1 MHEALYRFIHARYTE
16 ILAALPV
23 TLLLIGLFIAVGSD
37 AYLQKRHKRTML
49 LICTLVFSLI
59 AQNLMDHLL
68 TIGEPM
74 IMLRRVVDIYGY
86 SIRPVILLLFL
97 SIISRNKPRK
107 AYWALVGINAG
118 IHLTALFTDICF
130 TIDANNMFQGGYP
143 VLKDSCLITSLI
155 LLGMLVWST
164 FRDYHP
170 YKRKEGW
177 IPSFSAFILL
187 LALLL
192 DSCVHDIRQPVSF
205 LTIFIVISSALYYI
219 WLHFQFVKAHE
230 NALAA
235 EQRIQIMMTQI
246 QPHFLYNTLATIR
259 SLCVRSP
266 ETAAQTIDK
275 FSKYLRQNLD
285 ALNQT
290 KLIPFS
296 QELEHVRIYTEIE
309 MLMFPYIHIHYD
321 VEDDCF
327 MLPPLT
333 VQPLVENAIR
343 HGVRGR
349 EAGEI
354 DITVRKEENGHV
366 VVIADNGLGF
376 DPATV
381 DTAEGKHIGIQNVRE
396 RLEKQCG
403 GTLILE
409 SRLGEGTRV
418 TVFVPAVSQNDDPA
432 GRKEGAL

>member
-16 ILAALPV
+16 ILAVLPV

-97 SIISRNKPRK
+97 SIISRNKPGK

-177 IPSFSAFILL
+177 IPAFSAFILL

-192 DSCVHDIRQPVSF
+192 DSSVHDTRQPVSF

-266 ETAAQTIDK
+266 QTAAQTIDK

-321 VEDDCF
+321 IEDDCF

-366 VVIADNGLGF
+366 VIIADNGLGF
-376 DPATV
+376 DPAAI

-409 SRLGEGTRV
+409 SRPGEGTRV
-418 TVFVPAVSQNDDPA
+418 TVFVPAVSQSDDPA

>member
-118 IHLTALFTDICF
+118 IYLTALFTDICF

-155 LLGMLVWST
+155 LLGVLVWST

-177 IPSFSAFILL
+177 IPAFSAFILL

-192 DSCVHDIRQPVSF
+192 DSSVHDTRQPVSF
-205 LTIFIVISSALYYI
+205 LTIFIAISSALYYI
-219 WLHFQFVKAHE
+219 WLHFQFVQAHE

-266 ETAAQTIDK
+266 QTAAQTIDK

-321 VEDDCF
+321 IEDDCF

>member
-16 ILAALPV
+16 ILAVLPV

-118 IHLTALFTDICF
+118 IYLTALFTDICF

-164 FRDYHP
+164 FRNYRP
-170 YKRKEGW
+170 SKRKEGW
-177 IPSFSAFILL
+177 IPAFSAFILL

-192 DSCVHDIRQPVSF
+192 DSCVHDTRQPVSF
-205 LTIFIVISSALYYI
+205 LTIFIAISSALYYI
-219 WLHFQFVKAHE
+219 WLHFQFVQAHE

-266 ETAAQTIDK
+266 QTAAQTIDK

-321 VEDDCF
+321 IEDDCF

-354 DITVRKEENGHV
+354 DITVQKEENGHV

-376 DPATV
+376 DPAAI

-409 SRLGEGTRV
+409 SRPGEGTRV
-418 TVFVPAVSQNDDPA
+418 TVFVPAVSQSDDPA

>member
-118 IHLTALFTDICF
+118 IYLTALFTDICF

-155 LLGMLVWST
+155 LLGVLVWST

-177 IPSFSAFILL
+177 IPAFSAFILL

-192 DSCVHDIRQPVSF
+192 DSSVHDTRQPVSF

-219 WLHFQFVKAHE
+219 WLHFQFVQAHE

-266 ETAAQTIDK
+266 QTAAQTIDK

-376 DPATV
+376 DPAAI

-418 TVFVPAVSQNDDPA
+418 TVFVPAVSQSDDPA

>member
-16 ILAALPV
+16 ILAVLPA

-49 LICTLVFSLI
+49 VICTLVFSLI
-59 AQNLMDHLL
+59 AQNLIDHLL

-97 SIISRNKPRK
+97 SIISRNKPGK
-107 AYWALVGINAG
+107 VYWALVGINAG
-118 IHLTALFTDICF
+118 IYLTALFTDICF
-130 TIDANNMFQGGYP
+130 TIDANNRFQGGYP

-170 YKRKEGW
+170 SKRKEGW
-177 IPSFSAFILL
+177 IPAFSAFILL

-192 DSCVHDIRQPVSF
+192 DSCVHDTRQPVSF

-266 ETAAQTIDK
+266 QTAAQTIDK

-309 MLMFPYIHIHYD
+309 MLMFPYIHIRYD

-376 DPATV
+376 DPAAI

-409 SRLGEGTRV
+409 SRPGEGTRV
-418 TVFVPAVSQNDDPA
+418 TVFVPAVSQSDDPA

>member
-1 MHEALYRFIHARYTE
+1 MHEALYRFIHACYTE
-16 ILAALPV
+16 ILAVLPV

-97 SIISRNKPRK
+97 SIISRNKPGK

-130 TIDANNMFQGGYP
+130 TIDANNMYQGGYP

-164 FRDYHP
+164 FRNYHP

-177 IPSFSAFILL
+177 IPAFSAFILL

-192 DSCVHDIRQPVSF
+192 DSSVHDTRQPVSF

-266 ETAAQTIDK
+266 QTAAQTIDK

-290 KLIPFS
+290 KLIPFN

-321 VEDDCF
+321 IEDDCF

>member
-1 MHEALYRFIHARYTE
+1 MHEVLYRFIHARYTE

-97 SIISRNKPRK
+97 SIISRNKPGK

-118 IHLTALFTDICF
+118 IYLTAVFTDICF

-170 YKRKEGW
+170 SKRKEGW
-177 IPSFSAFILL
+177 IPAFSAFILL

-192 DSCVHDIRQPVSF
+192 DSCVHDTRQPVSF
-205 LTIFIVISSALYYI
+205 LTIFIAISSALYYI

-266 ETAAQTIDK
+266 QTAAQTIDK

-321 VEDDCF
+321 IEDDCF

-354 DITVRKEENGHV
+354 DITVRKGENGHV
-366 VVIADNGLGF
+366 VIIADNGLGF

-409 SRLGEGTRV
+409 SRPGEGTRV
-418 TVFVPAVSQNDDPA
+418 TVFVPAVSQSDDPA

>member
-118 IHLTALFTDICF
+118 IYLTALFTDICF

-155 LLGMLVWST
+155 LLGVLVWST

-177 IPSFSAFILL
+177 IPAFSAFILL

-192 DSCVHDIRQPVSF
+192 DSSVHDTRQPVSF

-219 WLHFQFVKAHE
+219 WLHFQFVQAHE

-266 ETAAQTIDK
+266 QTAAQTIDK

-376 DPATV
+376 DPAAI

-403 GTLILE
+403 GTLTLE
-409 SRLGEGTRV
+409 SRPGEGTRV
-418 TVFVPAVSQNDDPA
+418 TVFVPAVSQSDDPA

>member
-118 IHLTALFTDICF
+118 IYLTALFTDICF
-130 TIDANNMFQGGYP
+130 TIDANNRFQGGYP

-155 LLGMLVWST
+155 LLGVLVWST

-177 IPSFSAFILL
+177 IPAFSAFILL

-192 DSCVHDIRQPVSF
+192 DSSVHDTRQPVSF

-219 WLHFQFVKAHE
+219 WLHFQFVQAHE

-266 ETAAQTIDK
+266 QTAAQTIDK

>member
-16 ILAALPV
+16 ILAVLPA

-37 AYLQKRHKRTML
+37 AYLQKRQKRTML
-49 LICTLVFSLI
+49 VICTLVFSLI

-68 TIGEPM
+68 TIGEPR

-97 SIISRNKPRK
+97 SIISRNKPGK

-118 IHLTALFTDICF
+118 IRLTALFTDICF
-130 TIDANNMFQGGYP
+130 TIDANNMYQGGYP

-164 FRDYHP
+164 FRNYHP

-177 IPSFSAFILL
+177 IPAFSAFILL

-192 DSCVHDIRQPVSF
+192 DSSVHDTRQPVSF

-219 WLHFQFVKAHE
+219 WLHFQFVQAHE

-246 QPHFLYNTLATIR
+246 QPHFLYNTLAAIR

-296 QELEHVRIYTEIE
+296 QELEHVRIYAEIE

-354 DITVRKEENGHV
+354 DITVRKEENGHE
-366 VVIADNGLGF
+366 VVITDNGLGF
-376 DPATV
+376 DPAAV
-381 DTAEGKHIGIQNVRE
+381 DTAEGMHIGIQNVRE
-396 RLEKQCG
+396 RLERQCG

-409 SRLGEGTRV
+409 SRPGEGTRV
-418 TVFVPAVSQNDDPA
+418 TVFVPAVSQADDPA
-432 GRKEGAL
+432 ERKEGAL